1 MHLVEPSPKF
11 CITIAFNFSWDDCN
25 IQEKLKAMVMQKS
38 GGSLFE
44 NGEVKHLQGVFQYS
58 RFNKSILLDTG
69 TLELTETLLVSW

>member
-1 MHLVEPSPKF
+1 M
-11 CITIAFNFSWDDCN
+11 IAFNFSWDDCN
-25 IQEKLKAMVMQKS
+25 TQEKLKAMVMQKS